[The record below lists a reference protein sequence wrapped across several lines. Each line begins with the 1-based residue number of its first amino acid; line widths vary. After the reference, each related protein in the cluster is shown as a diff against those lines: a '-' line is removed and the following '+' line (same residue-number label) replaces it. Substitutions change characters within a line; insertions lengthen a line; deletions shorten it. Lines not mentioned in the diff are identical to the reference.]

1 MLASDRP
8 APSARP
14 RDIDYI
20 RVAEPAP
27 VVLAYGI
34 GVDSTALLVELESR
48 GTPPDLVITGDPGS
62 EKPETYVYQA
72 QLEQCFWKRHFC
84 SMTCTHRRECYHY
97 IFGFG

>member
-34 GVDSTALLVELESR
+34 GVDSTALLCGESIGSYGDSSLAGHWR
-48 GTPPDLVITGDPGS
+48 PSGTINLIRRIGSRFLDGIRESISDSCPDYSIL
-62 EKPETYVYQA
+62 
-72 QLEQCFWKRHFC
+72 
-84 SMTCTHRRECYHY
+84 
-97 IFGFG
+97 